1 MSKASDLEQLKRLK
15 RLAALPDEAIDTSD
29 LPVIEDWSGG
39 VRGGTPAEVR
49 RRAAAR
55 HQTADAP
62 RDAGSQTV
70 STSGLSRSA
79 RMSAGNQQPRGELS
93 LRTVAMPADTNPAG
107 DIFGGWIMSL
117 MDLAAGVSAG
127 TRARGRVAT
136 AAVSNLSF
144 LQPVK
149 VGDVVCVYTDI
160 VRTGRS
166 SITLSVETWVLRR
179 GQGDRTR
186 VTAAEFVLV
195 AVDENGRPRPLPD
208 HPPT

>member
-1 MSKASDLEQLKRLK
+1 MTN
-15 RLAALPDEAIDTSD
+15 AATEPT
-29 LPVIEDWSGG
+29 
-39 VRGGTPAEVR
+39 
-49 RRAAAR
+49 
-55 HQTADAP
+55 
-62 RDAGSQTV
+62 
-70 STSGLSRSA
+70 
-79 RMSAGNQQPRGELS
+79 GELA

-127 TRARGRVAT
+127 TRAKGRVAT

-160 VRTGRS
+160 IRTGRS
-166 SITLSVETWVLRR
+166 SITLGVETWVLRR
-179 GQGDRTR
+179 GQGERVR

-195 AVDENGRPRPLPD
+195 AVDDAGKPTAIAGDRVGLAGFATDISRSVMPRAIN
-208 HPPT
+208 